1 MVPLIPAAP
10 GAGTT
15 LVGPVLMSAVGAVTP
30 CPVHAATLRAS
41 SATTSCFHRFT
52 THLSRL
58 TRNAL
63 ALQTHSESTK
73 QTSGTSRGSNITEH
87 STGSLRELPGIS
99 QAFSRGPFVRIRFG
113 PFTLDF
119 DTRQL
124 TRTGR
129 EIHLE
134 PKAFDLLAALV
145 LDRPKVLSKAA
156 LQERLWPATFVAE
169 ANLSNLVAEL
179 REALGDAARRPVYIR
194 TAHGFGYAFCAD
206 AAVAEARER
215 APDDPS
221 CWLEWD
227 GRRLPLSIGT
237 HVIGRDPDVEIR
249 LDQSTV
255 SRRHARLVVT
265 TEGAVLEAFVS
276 KNGTF
281 RGMERVSAPIQLADG
296 DAIRVGSVLMTFR
309 LRAFFGSAETQ
320 LL

>member
-1 MVPLIPAAP
+1 
-10 GAGTT
+10 
-15 LVGPVLMSAVGAVTP
+15 
-30 CPVHAATLRAS
+30 
-41 SATTSCFHRFT
+41 
-52 THLSRL
+52 
-58 TRNAL
+58 
-63 ALQTHSESTK
+63 
-73 QTSGTSRGSNITEH
+73 
-87 STGSLRELPGIS
+87 
-99 QAFSRGPFVRIRFG
+99 VRIRFG

-124 TRTGR
+124 TREGR
-129 EIHLE
+129 EVHLA

-145 LDRPKVLSKAA
+145 LDRPKVLSKAT

-169 ANLSNLVAEL
+169 ANLSNLVAEV

-194 TAHGFGYAFCAD
+194 TAHGFGYGFCGD
-206 AAVAEARER
+206 AAVTESRER
-215 APDDPS
+215 GPEGPA

-227 GRRLPLSIGT
+227 GRRLSLSVGE
-237 HVIGRDPDVEIR
+237 HVIGRDPDAEIR

-281 RGMERVSAPIQLADG
+281 RGSERVSAPVQLADG

-309 LRAFFGSAETQ
+309 VRGSLLPEETQ

>member
-1 MVPLIPAAP
+1 
-10 GAGTT
+10 
-15 LVGPVLMSAVGAVTP
+15 
-30 CPVHAATLRAS
+30 
-41 SATTSCFHRFT
+41 
-52 THLSRL
+52 
-58 TRNAL
+58 
-63 ALQTHSESTK
+63 
-73 QTSGTSRGSNITEH
+73 
-87 STGSLRELPGIS
+87 
-99 QAFSRGPFVRIRFG
+99 VRIRFG

-124 TRTGR
+124 TRRGR
-129 EIHLE
+129 EIHLA

-145 LDRPKVLSKAA
+145 LGRPKVLSKAA

-169 ANLSNLVAEL
+169 ANLSNLVAEV
-179 REALGDAARRPVYIR
+179 REALGDAARRPLYIR
-194 TAHGFGYAFCAD
+194 TAHGFGYAFCGE
-206 AAVAEARER
+206 AATEARDR

-227 GRRLPLSIGT
+227 GRRLPLSIGA

-265 TEGAVLEAFVS
+265 PQGAVLEAFVS

-281 RGMERVSAPIQLADG
+281 RGLERVSAPIQLADG

-309 LRAFFGSAETQ
+309 LRAFLGSEETQ